1 MLINRKMVELIMV
14 NHIKEHYAA
23 IKKNEVRCIVTKLKD
38 GNAA

>member
-1 MLINRKMVELIMV
+1 MV

-23 IKKNEVRCIVTKLKD
+23 IKKNEVRYIVTGWTA

>member
-1 MLINRKMVELIMV
+1 MV